1 MILLYDS
8 FILETKRVDQTSLL
22 CYFVNRK
29 RVDISKILRDGT
41 NLLVSINIEDYLVN
55 MPLFFY
61 VVALVL
67 SSLI

>member
-29 RVDISKILRDGT
+29 RVDISKILRDET
-41 NLLVSINIEDYLVN
+41 NLLVSINIEDYL
-55 MPLFFY
+55 
-61 VVALVL
+61 
-67 SSLI
+67 